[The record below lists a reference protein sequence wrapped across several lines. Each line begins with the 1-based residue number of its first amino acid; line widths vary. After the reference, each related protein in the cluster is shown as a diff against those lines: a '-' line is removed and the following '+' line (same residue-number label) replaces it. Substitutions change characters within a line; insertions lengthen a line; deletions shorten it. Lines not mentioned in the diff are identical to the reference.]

1 MFYKLFSQENTPYF
15 VVVFGV
21 IIILMCLILFI
32 KQFFFERKITTKTI
46 RIITRIET
54 DAVTND
60 ECVKMTISNMG
71 FHSVE
76 LKGFGFKHKNRDYD
90 YLRTYKAERN
100 IPGYQKIVISPRDS
114 LETIIDLNDLK
125 AKLNTK
131 KVGKFKAYVIDVYG
145 NYILLPAKDVVK
157 FVELYFTK
165 VEYIEKVRK
174 MPVEKQEKAL
184 AKEKMYEERKKKIL
198 NRTIE
203 DTFEKANIDGKEHK
217 EEEPIVYDATNY
229 GEPVKI
235 IEKEQPQEEIQET
248 PTDNLEQEKF
258 YEPEDEM
265 NEPGENEEESGFVF
279 NFDDSFANSLADDDS
294 DDKDEE

>member
-21 IIILMCLILFI
+21 IIILLCLILFI
-32 KQFFFERKITTKTI
+32 KQFVFERKITTKTI
-46 RIITRIET
+46 KIISRIET
-54 DAVTND
+54 DAVTGD

-90 YLRTYKAERN
+90 YLRTYKDERN
-100 IPGYQKIVISPRDS
+100 LPVYQKIVISPRDS

-125 AKLNTK
+125 AKLNNR

-157 FVELYFTK
+157 FVELYFAK
-165 VEYIEKVRK
+165 VEYIEKVKK
-174 MPVEKQEKAL
+174 MPPEKQEKAL

-198 NRTIE
+198 NHSIE
-203 DTFEKANIDGKEHK
+203 DSFEKANIDGKEHK

-229 GEPVKI
+229 AEPVKI
-235 IEKEQPQEEIQET
+235 IEKEEVQEEYSEEPKQEE
-248 PTDNLEQEKF
+248 LEQEKF

-265 NEPGENEEESGFVF
+265 NEPGENDESGFVF
-279 NFDDSFANSLADDDS
+279 NFDDSFANSLADEDE
-294 DDKDEE
+294 DKEK

>member
-1 MFYKLFSQENTPYF
+1 MFYKFFSQENTPYF

-21 IIILMCLILFI
+21 IIILLCLFLFI
-32 KQFFFERKITTKTI
+32 KQFIFERKITTKTI
-46 RIITRIET
+46 KIISRIET
-54 DAVTND
+54 DAVTGD

-76 LKGFGFKHKNRDYD
+76 IKGFGFKHKNRDYD

-100 IPGYQKIVISPRDS
+100 LPVYQKIVISPRDS

-125 AKLNTK
+125 AKLNNR

-157 FVELYFTK
+157 FVQLYFAK
-165 VEYIEKVRK
+165 VEYIEKVKK
-174 MPVEKQEKAL
+174 MPPEKQEKAL

-198 NRTIE
+198 NHSIE

-229 GEPVKI
+229 AEPVNI
-235 IEKEQPQEEIQET
+235 IEKEPVNEEVQEEPKEE
-248 PTDNLEQEKF
+248 LEQEKF

-265 NEPGENEEESGFVF
+265 NEPGETDENGFVF
-279 NFDDSFANSLADDDS
+279 NFDDSFANSLADEDE
-294 DDKDEE
+294 DKEK

>member
-1 MFYKLFSQENTPYF
+1 MFYKFFSQENTPYF

-21 IIILMCLILFI
+21 IIILLCLFLFI
-32 KQFFFERKITTKTI
+32 KQFIFERKITTKTI
-46 RIITRIET
+46 KIISRIET
-54 DAVTND
+54 DAVTGD

-76 LKGFGFKHKNRDYD
+76 IKGFGFKHKNRDYD

-100 IPGYQKIVISPRDS
+100 LPVYQKIVISPRDS

-125 AKLNTK
+125 AKLNNR

-157 FVELYFTK
+157 FVQLYFAK
-165 VEYIEKVRK
+165 VEYIEKVKK
-174 MPVEKQEKAL
+174 MPPEKQEKAL

-198 NRTIE
+198 NHSIE

-229 GEPVKI
+229 AEPVNI
-235 IEKEQPQEEIQET
+235 IEKEPVNEEVQEEPKEE
-248 PTDNLEQEKF
+248 LEQEKF

-265 NEPGENEEESGFVF
+265 NEPGENDENGFVF
-279 NFDDSFANSLADDDS
+279 NFDDSFANSLADEDE
-294 DDKDEE
+294 DKEK

>member
-114 LETIIDLNDLK
+114 LETVIDLNDLK

-157 FVELYFTK
+157 FVELYFAK

-198 NRTIE
+198 NHTIE

-229 GEPVKI
+229 AEPVKI
-235 IEKEQPQEEIQET
+235 IEKEQVAEEPVEEVQG
-248 PTDNLEQEKF
+248 NLEQEKF

-265 NEPGENEEESGFVF
+265 NEPGENDESGFVF
-279 NFDDSFANSLADDDS
+279 NFDDSFANSLADEDS
-294 DDKDEE
+294 DEDDKK

>member
-1 MFYKLFSQENTPYF
+1 MFYKFFSQENTPYF

-21 IIILMCLILFI
+21 IIILLCLFLFI
-32 KQFFFERKITTKTI
+32 KQFIFERKITTKTI
-46 RIITRIET
+46 KIISRIET
-54 DAVTND
+54 DAVTGD

-100 IPGYQKIVISPRDS
+100 LPVYQKIVISPRDS

-125 AKLNTK
+125 AKLNNR

-157 FVELYFTK
+157 FVQLYFAK
-165 VEYIEKVRK
+165 VEYIEKVKK
-174 MPVEKQEKAL
+174 MPPEKQEKAL

-198 NRTIE
+198 NHSIE

-229 GEPVKI
+229 AEPVNI
-235 IEKEQPQEEIQET
+235 IEKEPVNEEVQEEPKEE
-248 PTDNLEQEKF
+248 LEQEKF

-265 NEPGENEEESGFVF
+265 NEPGETDENGFVF
-279 NFDDSFANSLADDDS
+279 NFDDSFANSLADEDE
-294 DDKDEE
+294 DKEK